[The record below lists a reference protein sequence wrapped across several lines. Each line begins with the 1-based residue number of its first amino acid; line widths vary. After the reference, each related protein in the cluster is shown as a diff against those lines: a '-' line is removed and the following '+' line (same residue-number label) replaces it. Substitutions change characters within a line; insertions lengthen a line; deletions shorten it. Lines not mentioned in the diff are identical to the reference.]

1 MSLCKYYYDL
11 DHFCKNVYKKKK
23 TSWIDCYIMFLLSFF
38 AFKVDAHR
46 HNVENEMKLSLISIE
61 IGLADLL

>member
-1 MSLCKYYYDL
+1 MSPCKYFYDFAKL
-11 DHFCKNVYKKKK
+11 
-23 TSWIDCYIMFLLSFF
+23 F
-38 AFKVDAHR
+38 AFKIDAHR

>member
-1 MSLCKYYYDL
+1 MRENNLCVIWNSNILWAYVSTTMTWSFY
-11 DHFCKNVYKKKK
+11 NV
-23 TSWIDCYIMFLLSFF
+23 FANFF